1 MFSQDCLCKLENIH
15 KAMAKAMTRGT
26 SALAKSIGG
35 GGLDGVLSEVVSK
48 QFLGLLF
55 QKGCNSQKFHC
66 CEETP

>member
-15 KAMAKAMTRGT
+15 KAMAEAMAPGT

-35 GGLDGVLSEVVSK
+35 GGLEGILCEIFSK

-55 QKGCNSQKFHC
+55 QRGCISQRFHC
-66 CEETP
+66 CGETP